1 MIRNDTPSENETMDT
16 VKVGYAFSGFRND
29 GRYFVGLVDSV
40 RETAKGTLVVLHSVE
55 SSDDGVKPVYKSL
68 YLNTMETYTCRE
80 VESWPAGLTRAE
92 YLADMRVVGA

>member
-1 MIRNDTPSENETMDT
+1 MKNAMRT
-16 VKVGYAFSGFRND
+16 VDARMKISRQGDYIWVRELRHLDLDVIVG
-29 GRYFVGLVDSV
+29 VVDSV

-80 VESWPAGLTRAE
+80 TESWPVGVTRAE
-92 YLADMRVVGA
+92 YLVVVGA